1 MTYDNSK
8 SSPLSLFTNNFQI
21 KRSLALPIMD
31 NGSQKNLVSQELVQ
45 HLQIPTTPHPKSYQL
60 GWVQKDGPAS
70 WYLNIVLSLF
80 SIGQFKFFLCDVS
93 PLDCVNLL
101 LGLPYQQDRNVV
113 YLAKTHQYKLSKY
126 GHTYIL
132 TAAPTPTHHTKRDQS
147 PCPSKPMCF
156 SLSGMPY
163 STKQYRTPSTTIHG
177 SLVPRIR

>member
-1 MTYDNSK
+1 MVVRKTWS
-8 SSPLSLFTNNFQI
+8 
-21 KRSLALPIMD
+21 
-31 NGSQKNLVSQELVQ
+31 
-45 HLQIPTTPHPKSYQL
+45 PKSYSSTYKFPLPHTPSHINSVGSKKMAPPL
-60 GWVQKDGPAS
+60 GISTLYCRFFLLVN
-70 WYLNIVLSLF
+70 LN
-80 SIGQFKFFLCDVS
+80 FFLCDVS